1 MSEKAESSSSKTPTQ
16 PDSPHYLGHRERLR
30 ERFLQAPEAL
40 PDYEI
45 LELLLASVLPRKD
58 VKPMA
63 KAMIDRW
70 GSFADVLSADIE
82 DLEDTKGLGRSSA
95 TILKVVREAAI
106 RLAKAPVNDQPV
118 LSSWLDLLDYCSA
131 AMASLRTEHFR
142 LLFLDRKNTLIRD
155 EVQQQGTVDHTPL
168 YPREVVRRAL
178 TLHASSVI
186 MVHNHP
192 TGDPAPSKAD
202 IEMTRLVR
210 DALKTVN
217 ITLLDHLI
225 IGRKGHSSFKSMSLL

>member
-106 RLAKAPVNDQPV
+106 RLAKAPV
-118 LSSWLDLLDYCSA
+118 SA